1 MRLWISG
8 ARCLK
13 WCTDHIPWARSW
25 TSQPCHLCGPWYAR
39 GVAACDA
46 FVMREGST
54 SHGLVR
60 GATVGR
66 WYPQERSPA
75 RLGRTFTTI
84 KRRWIFCW
92 WRCMPH
98 NGSFGTFAQSSGTKS
113 WPESVR
119 SLAARDYPRCA
130 INGAVGRWVRS
141 YGGTP
146 EPWRY
151 HGTLLRS
158 DPLWPELTG
167 RCMAGYLW
175 WLRDQR
181 NACQSRVWP
190 VAHSHATP
198 VLIASVG
205 CASTATSTSPATCAA
220 WSSTRWAPQ
229 GSRCPLFILAILV
242 VASCATSWSWRD
254 QHRRWLNPSRRSRRR
269 PWVMC
274 GGDANPA
281 ALPLAGWQAVDA
293 IQQVEDQRIQAWRED
308 NGLTLD
314 EDFAFAFT
322 TYEQAQVMAGGLAA
336 DRWVA
341 VRSAASDSML
351 QEVSAAIHDMRAAPA
366 QPLRRPAPKFKA
378 RRPGVRLRPNAEDSP
393 EVVTKRVD
401 ALAAIWV
408 TLWRQSRALA
418 ALKWIVKNGDLCWPL
433 HHASIPTTVSR
444 KRLRSQ
450 APVVAPPMLGHLE
463 DTIVGCC
470 GINDPEWLCLMGSWM
485 VAVGVLRHRHLE
497 RSTPRKVTLGF
508 LHAHCSKG
516 KQRRLRSGFDFAIP
530 ASFSN
535 SWPWLD
541 HWLRWW
547 KQLDEDLQ
555 KRVGLCF
562 HPEGR
567 AFTLSEVQDA
577 TQRCF
582 ARQVD
587 NEEQLTSYSWRR
599 LLPTVGHTL
608 QMDSIALSSLG
619 DWQERSKQDKDATM
633 ALHYSSAKYGASLQ
647 SKATALGAMA
657 VLQAFDTW
665 EQITPSAASDAVE
678 AGRRRLQSPET
689 ITWSGVSR

>member
-1 MRLWISG
+1 
-8 ARCLK
+8 
-13 WCTDHIPWARSW
+13 
-25 TSQPCHLCGPWYAR
+25 
-39 GVAACDA
+39 
-46 FVMREGST
+46 
-54 SHGLVR
+54 
-60 GATVGR
+60 
-66 WYPQERSPA
+66 
-75 RLGRTFTTI
+75 
-84 KRRWIFCW
+84 
-92 WRCMPH
+92 
-98 NGSFGTFAQSSGTKS
+98 
-113 WPESVR
+113 
-119 SLAARDYPRCA
+119 
-130 INGAVGRWVRS
+130 
-141 YGGTP
+141 
-146 EPWRY
+146 
-151 HGTLLRS
+151 
-158 DPLWPELTG
+158 
-167 RCMAGYLW
+167 
-175 WLRDQR
+175 
-181 NACQSRVWP
+181 
-190 VAHSHATP
+190 
-198 VLIASVG
+198 
-205 CASTATSTSPATCAA
+205 
-220 WSSTRWAPQ
+220 
-229 GSRCPLFILAILV
+229 
-242 VASCATSWSWRD
+242 
-254 QHRRWLNPSRRSRRR
+254 
-269 PWVMC
+269 MC

-293 IQQVEDQRIQAWRED
+293 IQQVEDQRIQAWRKD

-322 TYEQAQVMAGGLAA
+322 TYEQAQVMAGGLVA

-366 QPLRRPAPKFKA
+366 QAMRRPAPKFKA

-408 TLWRQSRALA
+408 TCQVLRPRGRMSVELQASWDESCRRLAQRQVAHAEAVTISNVIKTFHELKAVLDSRGRPLPPEEVDIDHFLYHGTTAPSRALA
-418 ALKWIVKNGDLCWPL
+418 ALKWIVKNGDLGWPL

-535 SWPWLD
+535 GWPWLD

-547 KQLDEDLQ
+547 KQLDEDLRQ
-555 KRVGLCF
+555 RVGLCF

-633 ALHYSSAKYGASLQ
+633 ALHYSSAKYGASLR
-647 SKATALGAMA
+647 SKATALGAMS

-678 AGRRRLQSPET
+678 AGKKQAQTSISRDNHVVWSVPVTALDMARRFAVSQVLREKAAKRREAAHGAEAIRSMPNHLQGKQLSSFLRDGKLLCGAWQSNRCTRDESACGAAHRCAVMLKSGRVCGGKHQAMVCRDRRALLVTGTPAVPKEEPASPVPSAGAVSEPASAKKKRKKKEGKAFGGVHQACRVTPGGGVTSSKEAET
-689 ITWSGVSR
+689 PAVSTFQATCPSRRTTARYSSSG